1 MDQQQQRQVWQRVY
15 AHNPNQRPSPKA
27 QVQQC
32 RQRLQQNLR
41 VYQQHTGHP
50 LYGPAF
56 QRLAR
61 QTEEQ
66 IQMLSQILD
75 GNRGI

>member
-1 MDQQQQRQVWQRVY
+1 MMNQQQQRQVWQRVY
-15 AHNPNQRPSPKA
+15 ASNPNPRPIPKA

-41 VYQQHTGHP
+41 FYQTHTSHP

-56 QRLAR
+56 QQMAR
-61 QTEEQ
+61 RTEEEM
-66 IQMLSQILD
+66 QMLSQIM
-75 GNRGI
+75 GAG